1 MRSNKKKVS
10 VIIPTFNR
18 ADFIQSAVK
27 SALDQRGDFEVEVI
41 VIDNGS
47 TDGTKELLEKKF
59 GDKILYL
66 SIPSAGRPSIP
77 RNVGIDAA
85 TGDYIAFLDS
95 DDVWLPEKISTEL
108 KAFDKN
114 TVLVYSNA
122 EYIDKNGKKIGKK
135 ILRKGEGKSG
145 DIFEQLLSNNFIST
159 LTVIVPRRALE
170 LAGNFNERNE
180 LRVCE
185 DYELWLR
192 ICQLGDVK
200 YVDQTLALYRTHD
213 TNISG
218 PYNLAF
224 VKGLYIMNK
233 EVVKHAK
240 KEYKIMAYPYLI
252 ERSREMSN
260 YIFLYRLLTVWWEF
274 LFLATRAFRRIKQ
287 GHAR

>member
-1 MRSNKKKVS
+1 MPKLKKVS

-18 ADFIQSAVK
+18 ADFIESSVK
-27 SALDQRGDFEVEVI
+27 SALDQKGDFEVEVI

-59 GDKILYL
+59 GDKILFL

-95 DDVWLPEKISTEL
+95 DDVWLPKKLSTEL
-108 KAFDKN
+108 KAFDKE

-122 EYIDKNGKKIGKK
+122 EYIDKNGKKIGKR
-135 ILRKGEGKSG
+135 ILSKGEGKSG

-159 LTVIVPRRALE
+159 LTVVAPKHILV
-170 LAGNFNERNE
+170 LAGKFNESKN
-180 LRVCE
+180 LTAVE

-192 ICQLGDVK
+192 ICQFGEVRFVDDV
-200 YVDQTLALYRTHD
+200 LALYRVHD

-218 PYNLAF
+218 PYDLIA
-224 VKGLYIMNK
+224 KRRLYALNK
-233 EVVKHAK
+233 EVVKHASNLNS
-240 KEYKIMAYPYLI
+240 KITAFPYLI
-252 ERSREMSN
+252 ERSREIGN
-260 YIFLYRLLTVWWEF
+260 DIFIFKLLVIWWET